1 MKATDISVE
10 YSTID
15 GTPVKAVN
23 RASFSLEHGEVLGI
37 AGESGCGKS
46 TLAAALSGNSAGNMT
61 ITGGTVS
68 LDDTSTI
75 DLAET
80 QGIPRN
86 LRGSTISLLPQRAL
100 NSLNPTARI
109 GDFAFDVLRSHDRK
123 VTRRQALEKT
133 GDRLDQL
140 GLPRRVLESYPHQ
153 LSGGMRQ
160 RVVTVIS
167 TLLDPQILIADE
179 PTSAL
184 DVSSQKALVLM
195 LQKMLQEGML
205 SRAIFI
211 THDLALL
218 SNIASKI
225 AIMYAGEIVEQNT
238 TAEIV
243 HRPGHPY
250 TQALLA
256 STLEPDPRI
265 RSRRILGL
273 TGQSPDMRRPP
284 SGCRFHPRCPY
295 AMPTCVPNHP
305 PAFTTGSGFAH
316 CWLLDP
322 ELDPEQR
329 AMAGERAEV
338 VLK

>member
-23 RASFSLEHGEVLGI
+23 KASFTLEHGEVLGI

-46 TLAAALSGNSAGNMT
+46 TLAAALSGNSAGNMI

-68 LDDTSTI
+68 LDDSTSI

-80 QGIPRN
+80 QGIPRD

-160 RVVTVIS
+160 RVVTVVS
-167 TLLDPQILIADE
+167 TLLDPEILIADE

-195 LQKMLQEGML
+195 LQKMLQGGML
-205 SRAIFI
+205 SRTIFI

-218 SNIASKI
+218 SNIATRI
-225 AIMYAGEIVEQNT
+225 AIMYAGEIVEMNT
-238 TAEIV
+238 TEEIV
-243 HRPGHPY
+243 HRPRHPY
-250 TQALLA
+250 TKALLA
-256 STLEPDPRI
+256 ATLEPDPRI
-265 RSRRILGL
+265 RNRRITGL

-295 AMPTCVPNHP
+295 AMPICVGNRPGATFHG
-305 PAFTTGSGFAH
+305 AGYAH
-316 CWLLDP
+316 CWLLHP
-322 ELDPEQR
+322 ELDPAQR
-329 AMAGERAEV
+329 ALSGKREEAV
-338 VLK
+338 VQ

>member
-1 MKATDISVE
+1 MNVTDISVE

-15 GTPVKAVN
+15 STPVKAVN
-23 RASFSLEHGEVLGI
+23 KASFTLEHGEVLGI

-61 ITGGTVS
+61 ITSGTVS
-68 LDDTSTI
+68 LDGTSTI
-75 DLAET
+75 NVAET
-80 QGIPRN
+80 QGIPRS

-100 NSLNPTARI
+100 NSLNPTALI
-109 GDFAFDVLRSHDRK
+109 GDFAFDVLRSHDKK
-123 VTRRQALEKT
+123 VTRRHALEKT

-160 RVVTVIS
+160 RVVTVVS

-195 LQKMLQEGML
+195 LQKMLNDGML

-218 SNIASKI
+218 SNIATRI
-225 AIMYAGEIVEQNT
+225 AIMYAGEIVEMNST
-238 TAEIV
+238 EEIV
-243 HRPGHPY
+243 HRPQHPY
-250 TQALLA
+250 TQALLSA
-256 STLEPDPRI
+256 TLEPDPRI
-265 RSRRILGL
+265 RTRRITGL
-273 TGQSPDMRRPP
+273 PGQSPDMRRPP

-295 AMPTCVPNHP
+295 AMPICVDNHP
-305 PAFTTGSGFAH
+305 PAFLNATGFAH

-322 ELDPEQR
+322 DLDPSQR
-329 AMAGERAEV
+329 ALSGAPEEV
-338 VLK
+338 VTR